1 MSTNFYFQSGNT
13 SGTTNEQRL
22 LEDLIIESIQIYGH
36 DVYYLPRTS
45 VRQDEVLGE
54 DVLSRFEN
62 AYPLE
67 MYLTN
72 VQGWEGDGEL
82 FTKFGIQVTD
92 QATFVVSKRRWED
105 VVGSNSDELLQLPSR
120 PAEGDLIYFPKTNS
134 MFEIKFVQH
143 LNPFY
148 QLGKF
153 YIYSMNCE
161 LYQYSSEILNTGVKE
176 IDAAETAS
184 SQNLFEFQI
193 LLQSGDL
200 LLSTTG
206 YSIIQE
212 AYATRTQVPFSDNA
226 SFETEGKDILDFTEI
241 NPFGEY

>member
-1 MSTNFYFQSGNT
+1 MATNFYFQSGST
-13 SGTTNEQRL
+13 SGSTNEQRL
-22 LEDLIIESIQIYGH
+22 LEDLIIESIKIYGH

-45 VRQDEVLGE
+45 VKQDDVLGE

-72 VQGWEGDGEL
+72 VEGWEGDNEL
-82 FTKFGIQVTD
+82 FTKFGIQVTH
-92 QATFVVSKRRWED
+92 QATFVVSRRRWED
-105 VVGSNSDELLQLPSR
+105 TVGLESDEFLQLPER

-161 LYQYSSEILNTGVKE
+161 LYQYSSEEFETGVEE
-176 IDAAETAS
+176 IDVLDDAKSADQLKYNILLQTGD
-184 SQNLFEFQI
+184 LL
-193 LLQSGDL
+193 LLQSGF
-200 LLSTTG
+200 SVV
-206 YSIIQE
+206 QE
-212 AYATRTQVPFSDNA
+212 AYTADRAAPLSDND
-226 SFETEGKDILDFTEI
+226 SFESEGKNILDFTEI

>member
-22 LEDLIIESIQIYGH
+22 LEDLIIESIQIHGH
-36 DVYYLPRTS
+36 DVYYLPRRS
-45 VRQDEVLGE
+45 IDQDNILGE

-62 AYPLE
+62 AYPIE

-72 VQGWEGDGEL
+72 IEGWEGDGEL
-82 FTKFGIQVTD
+82 FSKFGLQVTH

-105 VVGSNSDELLQLPSR
+105 VIGNNPDELLQLPSR
-120 PAEGDLIYFPKTNS
+120 PAEGDIIYFPKTNS

-161 LYQYSSEILNTGVKE
+161 LYQYSSEILNTGVEE
-176 IDAAETAS
+176 IDKMQGIS
-184 SQNLFEFQI
+184 SQNLFDYQ
-193 LLQSGDL
+193 LQLESGDL
-200 LLSTTG
+200 LLTSKG
-206 YSIIQE
+206 YSIVLE
-212 AYATRTQVPFSDNA
+212 SYNSRDQVPFSDNQD
-226 SFETEGKDILDFTEI
+226 FETQGNDILDFTSI

>member
-1 MSTNFYFQSGNT
+1 MATNFYFQSGST
-13 SGTTNEQRL
+13 TGSTNEQRL
-22 LEDLIIESIQIYGH
+22 LEDLIIESIKIYGH

-45 VRQDEVLGE
+45 VKQDEVLGE

-105 VVGSNSDELLQLPSR
+105 VVGSNLDELLQLPSR
-120 PAEGDLIYFPKTNS
+120 PAEGDLLYFPRTNS

-148 QLGKF
+148 QLNKF
-153 YIYSMNCE
+153 YIYSMSCE
-161 LYQYSSEILNTGVKE
+161 LYQYSSEKFDTGVEE

-184 SQNLFEFQI
+184 SQDQFEYNI
-193 LLQSGDL
+193 LMESGDL
-200 LLSTTG
+200 LLLQSG
-206 YSIIQE
+206 FSIVQE
-212 AYATRTQVPFSDNA
+212 QFGTRELVPFSDNA
-226 SFETEGKDILDFTEI
+226 SFETEGQDILDFTAI

>member
-1 MSTNFYFQSGNT
+1 MSTNFYFQAGNT

-22 LEDLIIESIQIYGH
+22 LEDLIIESIQIHGH
-36 DVYYLPRTS
+36 DVYYLPRRS
-45 VRQDEVLGE
+45 IDLDEVLGE

-62 AYPLE
+62 AYPIE

-82 FTKFGIQVTD
+82 FTKFGINVTD

-105 VVGSNSDELLQLPSR
+105 VVGNNPDELLQIPSR
-120 PAEGDLIYFPKTNS
+120 PAEGDLIYFPRTNS

-161 LYQYSSEILNTGVKE
+161 LYQYSSEVLNTSVDE
-176 IDAAETAS
+176 IDSAQPFA
-184 SQNLFEFQI
+184 SQNLFDYQLRLE
-193 LLQSGDL
+193 SGDL
-200 LLSTTG
+200 LLNTKG
-206 YSIIQE
+206 YSVVLEQ
-212 AYATRTQVPFSDNA
+212 YATRTQIPFSDNA
-226 SFETEGKDILDFTEI
+226 SFETEGTDILDFTSI

>member
-1 MSTNFYFQSGNT
+1 MATNFYFQNGNT

-22 LEDLIIESIQIYGH
+22 LEDLIIESIKIYGH
-36 DVYYLPRTS
+36 DVYYLPRRTMK
-45 VRQDEVLGE
+45 QDEVLGE

-67 MYLTN
+67 MYVTN
-72 VQGWEGDGEL
+72 IDGWEGDNEL
-82 FTKFGIQVTD
+82 FTKFGIQVTH
-92 QATFVVSKRRWED
+92 QATFVVSRRRWDD
-105 VVGSNSDELLQLPSR
+105 VVGGNPDELLQLPER

-153 YIYSMNCE
+153 YIYSMSCE
-161 LYQYSSEILNTGVKE
+161 LYQYSSEQFDTGVEE
-176 IDAAETAS
+176 IDAAEIPS
-184 SQNLFEFQI
+184 SQDLFQYQI
-193 LLQSGDL
+193 LLESGDL
-200 LLSTTG
+200 LLTTTG
-206 YSIIQE
+206 YSIIKE
-212 AYATRTQVPFSDNA
+212 TYATRTQVPFSDNT
-226 SFETEGKDILDFTEI
+226 SFETEGQDILDFTTI

>member
-1 MSTNFYFQSGNT
+1 MATNFYFQSGNT

-22 LEDLIIESIQIYGH
+22 LEDLIIESIKIYGH
-36 DVYYLPRTS
+36 DVYYLPRSS
-45 VRQDEVLGE
+45 VKPDEVLGE
-54 DVLSRFEN
+54 DVMSRFEN
-62 AYPLE
+62 AYPVE

-92 QATFVVSKRRWED
+92 QATFVISKRRWEEA
-105 VVGSNSDELLQLPSR
+105 VGSNPDEVLQLPTR

-148 QLGKF
+148 QVGKF
-153 YIYSMNCE
+153 YVYSMSCE
-161 LYQYSSEILNTGVKE
+161 LYQYSSEQFNTGVDE
-176 IDAAETAS
+176 IDEAETVGT
-184 SQNLFEFQI
+184 QDQFQYNI

-200 LLSTTG
+200 MLLQSG
-206 YSIIQE
+206 FSIVQE
-212 AYATRTQVPFSDNA
+212 VFGTRALVPFSDNE
-226 SFETEGKDILDFTEI
+226 SFETEGRDILDFTSI
-241 NPFGEY
+241 NPFGEF

>member
-1 MSTNFYFQSGNT
+1 MSTNFYFQAGNT

-22 LEDLIIESIQIYGH
+22 LEDLIIESIQIHGH
-36 DVYYLPRTS
+36 DVYYLPRRS
-45 VRQDEVLGE
+45 IDQDDVLGE

-62 AYPLE
+62 AYPIE

-72 VQGWEGDGEL
+72 VDGWEGDGEL
-82 FTKFGIQVTD
+82 FSKFGIQVTH

-105 VVGSNSDELLQLPSR
+105 IVGSNPDELLQLPAR
-120 PAEGDLIYFPKTNS
+120 PAEGDIIYFPKTNA

-161 LYQYSSEILNTGVKE
+161 LYQYSSEVLNTGVPE
-176 IDAAETAS
+176 IDAAQGVS
-184 SQNLFEFQI
+184 SQNVFDYQ
-193 LLQSGDL
+193 LQMESGDL
-200 LLSTTG
+200 LLTTKG
-206 YSIIQE
+206 YSIILE
-212 AYATRTQVPFSDNA
+212 TYNTRSQVPFSDNED
-226 SFETEGKDILDFTEI
+226 FESEGKDILDFTAI

>member
-1 MSTNFYFQSGNT
+1 MATNFYFQSGST
-13 SGTTNEQRL
+13 SGSTNEQRL
-22 LEDLIIESIQIYGH
+22 LEDLIIESIKIYGH

-45 VRQDEVLGE
+45 VKQDDVLGE

-72 VQGWEGDGEL
+72 VEGWEGDNEL
-82 FTKFGIQVTD
+82 FTKFGIQVTH
-92 QATFVVSKRRWED
+92 QATFVVSRRRWED
-105 VVGSNSDELLQLPSR
+105 TVGLESDEFLQLPER

-161 LYQYSSEILNTGVKE
+161 LYQYSSEEFETGVEE
-176 IDAAETAS
+176 IDALDDAKSADQLQYNILLETGD
-184 SQNLFEFQI
+184 LL
-193 LLQSGDL
+193 LLQSGF
-200 LLSTTG
+200 SMV
-206 YSIIQE
+206 QE
-212 AYATRTQVPFSDNA
+212 AYTADRAAPLSDND
-226 SFETEGKDILDFTEI
+226 SFESEGKNILDFTEI